1 MATSIQNT
9 LQRGYELDRMDDY
22 PAAVEAL
29 TLDQVNG
36 TIKEHLDPDKMV
48 IVKAGTVT
56 EVSTK

>member
-1 MATSIQNT
+1 
-9 LQRGYELDRMDDY
+9 MDDY